1 MRLGSVKRR
10 RSNESG
16 DLIDGKPAH
25 GPGVGRGLEQLD
37 GGGERNFVSRPHGYN
52 AGDQLVKRRS
62 YPCAARSNIAASA
75 NRVTSFLIR
84 RTTAWTLNGSVAV
97 WRFTPICDEVAQK
110 VVQMSAVA
118 YYAVSS
124 SLTPRS
130 SMFYGRGLRHLS
142 VAWGVSLLLLVG
154 LYRIEVV
161 IPALHDMIVP
171 VYWVV
176 AGFTAFMTLRWL
188 RARSPQ
194 NRRGKD
200 RRHADRRGDASAGPE
215 A

>member
-1 MRLGSVKRR
+1 
-10 RSNESG
+10 
-16 DLIDGKPAH
+16 
-25 GPGVGRGLEQLD
+25 
-37 GGGERNFVSRPHGYN
+37 
-52 AGDQLVKRRS
+52 
-62 YPCAARSNIAASA
+62 
-75 NRVTSFLIR
+75 
-84 RTTAWTLNGSVAV
+84 
-97 WRFTPICDEVAQK
+97 
-110 VVQMSAVA
+110 
-118 YYAVSS
+118 
-124 SLTPRS
+124 
-130 SMFYGRGLRHLS
+130 MFYGRGLRHLS